1 MQENIL
7 FFQNRLKIY
16 RGGKKITRKDVRE
29 IFIKLYTTFLD
40 SCCCQYSTVFYS
52 FSRRTGRISYFLSSS
67 HVSNSKLP
75 THFKSFSLVVPSL
88 HVSDSRQKK
97 TTKKKPHK
105 PKPNC
110 KRLGNLPE
118 VTPIQC
124 SKAHLSISHLSAQ

>member
-1 MQENIL
+1 MQEYIL
-7 FFQNRLKIY
+7 FSQNRLKIY
-16 RGGKKITRKDVRE
+16 RGKKKKITRKDVRE

-40 SCCCQYSTVFYS
+40 SCCCQYSTVFYN

-75 THFKSFSLVVPSL
+75 THFKSFSLVVPPL
-88 HVSDSRQKK
+88 HVSDSRLKK
-97 TTKKKPHK
+97 KKKPNHK
-105 PKPNC
+105 PKTNC

-124 SKAHLSISHLSAQ
+124 RKGHLSISHLSAQ